1 MDTISV
7 LYVTFPDEETA
18 KTIGKKLL
26 DLKLIACINILPI
39 QSLYLWQ
46 NVMEEGNEMIGLLK
60 TRRDLVSNCIETI
73 TQLHP
78 YTTPC
83 ILNLSVEAN
92 KSFFDWVNEVTTPLP
107 NIG

>member
-73 TQLHP
+73 TQLQM
-78 YTTPC
+78 C
-83 ILNLSVEAN
+83 IRDRNIMN
-92 KSFFDWVNEVTTPLP
+92 TIFFNYDVSQGW
-107 NIG
+107 